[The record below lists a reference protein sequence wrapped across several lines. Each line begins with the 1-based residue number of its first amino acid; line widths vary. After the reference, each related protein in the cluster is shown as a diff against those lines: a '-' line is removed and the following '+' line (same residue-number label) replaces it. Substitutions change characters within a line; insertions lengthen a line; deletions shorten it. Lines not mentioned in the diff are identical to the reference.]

1 MNRMEYAMSGNSAV
15 QASRVHVA
23 RRRVVMTRACGGFT
37 LIELLVVVS
46 IISLLVSIL
55 LPALSK
61 ARDAACQAVCSVNH
75 RSIGSACHTF
85 ATENNGNFPE
95 AFVSCSFEVVETGT
109 MTSGNQIAIH
119 LLVGGGYVD
128 KESGIWRC
136 PGDKEPIVVTAT
148 TDMYPSYTPPF
159 GVYSYQWNRWLGD
172 RREPMGTIPSDY
184 VIRPFNMDKDH
195 GGATIPVCRDRQW
208 KHETYPAAYMEF
220 NGNDPYIY
228 DYGDNHKNRGFN
240 LLLVDGHVDWVT
252 FSDVDDYHWGGP
264 LQSHSANGITYY
276 DWN

>member
-61 ARDAACQAVCSVNH
+61 ARDAACRAVCSVNH

-95 AFVSCSFEVVETGT
+95 AFVSCAFKVVETGK
-109 MTSGNQIAIH
+109 MTSGNRIAIH
-119 LLVGGGYVD
+119 LLVGGRYVD
-128 KESGIWRC
+128 KESDIWRC

-148 TDMYPSYTPPF
+148 TNGYPSYSPPF
-159 GVYSYQWNRWLGD
+159 GTYSYQWNRALGD
-172 RREPMGTIPSDY
+172 RRSPMGTIPDDY
-184 VIRPFNMDKDH
+184 VIRPFNVDKHHDA
-195 GGATIPVCRDRQW
+195 ATIPVCRDRQW
-208 KHETYPAAYMEF
+208 KHDLYPAAYMEF
-220 NGNDPYIY
+220 SGYAPGRY
-228 DYGDNHKNRGFN
+228 DYGDNHKDRGFN
-240 LLLVDGHVDWVT
+240 LLLVDGHVDWVM
-252 FSDVDDYHWGGP
+252 FADVDDYYWGTP
-264 LQSHSANGITYY
+264 YECYLENGIRYFE
-276 DWN
+276 WN